1 MADNAKSYT
10 PIDEDPTLMMMDRTN
25 FIGAVLGGGAWGVLL
40 TVSFLTVQALIAYM
54 SSKSQASRNFAIP
67 LLAFVFLI
75 FACGTINYAANTD
88 ISRRMF
94 VENRLYPDGPSAY
107 LMEHYDDKINVLGN
121 ASYVVANFLADALLL
136 YRCYVVWAK
145 RWWII
150 IIPACVY
157 IASTTMSILL
167 LYQTSQPTESLWL
180 QVNVGLAYFSL
191 SLAVNLLLTLLIVG
205 RLLAMS
211 NRVKNMLGAQ
221 HAHTYTSIAALVVES
236 ATPYALTNLVFIIT
250 YGIGSPGSNV
260 VLPILSQ
267 IMCTSS
273 VLIILRVAS
282 GRAWSAQTTDL
293 AYNERGNLMSNL
305 TGSKGR
311 SGTMVVSSIHYK
323 SSDSHERG
331 ASSEIDIAEA

>member
-1 MADNAKSYT
+1 
-10 PIDEDPTLMMMDRTN
+10 
-25 FIGAVLGGGAWGVLL
+25 
-40 TVSFLTVQALIAYM
+40 
-54 SSKSQASRNFAIP
+54 
-67 LLAFVFLI
+67 
-75 FACGTINYAANTD
+75 
-88 ISRRMF
+88 
-94 VENRLYPDGPSAY
+94 
-107 LMEHYDDKINVLGN
+107 
-121 ASYVVANFLADALLL
+121 
-136 YRCYVVWAK
+136 
-145 RWWII
+145 
-150 IIPACVY
+150 
-157 IASTTMSILL
+157 MSILL

-191 SLAVNLLLTLLIVG
+191 SLAGASYWHRVPQILTCSPVNLLLTLLIVG

-236 ATPYALTNLVFIIT
+236 ATPYALTNLVFIVT